1 MVILMVKIKKI
12 LNSKSGTLI
21 LSVILGLGLAT
32 VFKMSCD
39 SKSCIVYKAPEYSDT
54 KIIKYNNKC
63 YEPTE
68 HMETCDTNKQI
79 IDY

>member
-1 MVILMVKIKKI
+1 MLKIKKF
-12 LNSKSGTLI
+12 LNSKSGTFI

-39 SKSCIVYKAPEYSDT
+39 SKSCLVYKAPEYSD
-54 KIIKYNNKC
+54 KKVIKYNNKC

-79 IDY
+79 IEY

>member
-1 MVILMVKIKKI
+1 MLKIKKF
-12 LNSKSGTLI
+12 LNSKSGTFV

-39 SKSCIVYKAPEYSDT
+39 SKSCLVYKAPEYSD
-54 KIIKYNNKC
+54 KKVIKYNNKC

-79 IDY
+79 IEY